1 MNMFRAMELL
11 KQDLKE
17 LKKCDNRIYFHSEI
31 FKTYTNY
38 EGIPIGRMIHFYGKP
53 DCGKTLIAK
62 DIISKNPYNTFVY
75 ISANKDDVA
84 KMKYPN
90 AAILMSNIFED
101 TIAYLENIDKGDID
115 IVFIDNIN
123 NMLSREELLSAFTKQ
138 LDNRDILNKYI
149 KKISLL
155 AAQKDFSVIIF
166 NGINAITNKSKYG
179 YIIDKEAV
187 ASFEIEKVK
196 ISERYIKV
204 KITPV
209 RNLMAKVNDVEK
221 FELFFSN

>member
-17 LKKCDNRIYFHSEI
+17 LNKCENRDYLCSEI
-31 FKTYTNY
+31 FKTYTDY
-38 EGIPIGRMIHFYGKP
+38 EGIPKGRMIHFYGRP
-53 DCGKTLIAK
+53 DCGKTLIAR
-62 DIISKNPYNTFVY
+62 DIISKNPYHTFVY

-101 TIAYLENIDKGDID
+101 TITYLENIDKGNID
-115 IVFIDNIN
+115 VVFIDNIN

-155 AAQKDFSVIIF
+155 AAQKSFSVIIF
-166 NGINAITNKSKYG
+166 NGINAITNKSRYG

-209 RNLMAKVNDVEK
+209 RNLMARVNDVEE

>member
-17 LKKCDNRIYFHSEI
+17 LNKCNNRDYFHSEI

-38 EGIPIGRMIHFYGKP
+38 EGIPIGRMIHLYGRP
-53 DCGKTLIAK
+53 DCGKTLIAR
-62 DIISKNPYNTFVY
+62 DIIRKNPYHTFVY
-75 ISANKDDVA
+75 ISANKDDIA

-101 TIAYLENIDKGDID
+101 TIAYLENIDKGNID

-155 AAQKDFSVIIF
+155 AAQKSFSVIIF
-166 NGINAITNKSKYG
+166 NGINAITNKSRYG

-209 RNLMAKVNDVEK
+209 RNLMAKVNDVEE